1 MFIQPQNHMG
11 YAETSCHIRVNIK
24 MGKAVSKNPRKESGD
39 DSKVK
44 RPKPPLGLSKDDSG
58 RRRSGRLAVGDLPR
72 SVKKHRVFGN
82 WNPCWYSSMRGSIAY
97 LGQVGVDLERSIID
111 TP

>member
-58 RRRSGRLAVGDLPR
+58 RRRSGRLSVGDLPR
-72 SVKKHRVFGN
+72 SVKN
-82 WNPCWYSSMRGSIAY
+82 TEC
-97 LGQVGVDLERSIID
+97 LGTGIPAGILQ
-111 TP
+111 